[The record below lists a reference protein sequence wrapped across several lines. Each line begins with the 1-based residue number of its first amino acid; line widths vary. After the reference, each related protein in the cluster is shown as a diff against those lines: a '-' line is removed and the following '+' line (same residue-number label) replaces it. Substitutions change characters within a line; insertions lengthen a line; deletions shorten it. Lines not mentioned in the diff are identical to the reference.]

1 MTPIQTV
8 LLKEL
13 IIKLKLLN
21 ELLIAFVISLISGL
35 EFFLH
40 YPIQTVLL
48 KELIIKLKLL
58 NELLIAFV
66 ISLISGLEFFLH
78 YQIPISQ

>member
-1 MTPIQTV
+1 MT
-8 LLKEL
+8 
-13 IIKLKLLN
+13 
-21 ELLIAFVISLISGL
+21 
-35 EFFLH
+35 
-40 YPIQTVLL
+40 PIQTVLL